1 MCAYLL
7 LRAGAWKG
15 TSIASHSVI
24 CQEGLTDP
32 HFIMRILWFRER
44 WSQLEGYTTGEESSQ
59 ASDGALFAFKA
70 RAFLIRAP

>member
-44 WSQLEGYTTGEESSQ
+44 WSQLEGYTTGE
-59 ASDGALFAFKA
+59 
-70 RAFLIRAP
+70 